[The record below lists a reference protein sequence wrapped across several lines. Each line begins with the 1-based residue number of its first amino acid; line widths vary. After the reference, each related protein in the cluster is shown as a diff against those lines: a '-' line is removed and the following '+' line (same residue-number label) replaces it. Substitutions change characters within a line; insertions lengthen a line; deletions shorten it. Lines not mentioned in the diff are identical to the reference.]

1 MREKIDVKKLMNQL
15 TLEMY
20 ETLFKEMG
28 IPIYSKAKDK
38 GDII

>member
-20 ETLFKEMG
+20 ETLFKALK
-28 IPIYSKAKDK
+28 IPIY
-38 GDII
+38 